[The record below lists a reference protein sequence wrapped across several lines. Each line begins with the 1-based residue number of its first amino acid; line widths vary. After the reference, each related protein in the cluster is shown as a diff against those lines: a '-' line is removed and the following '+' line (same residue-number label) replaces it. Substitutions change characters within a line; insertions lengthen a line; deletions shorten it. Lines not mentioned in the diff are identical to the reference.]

1 MKKLTLKTISI
12 LVIAL
17 AVFTAADAFATLKIY
32 KVKGNVTVK
41 SKTKKAVKAE
51 RRAEVLPTDILNIP
65 AGGSIDIL
73 NSDNKRIYSSVSSG
87 KMSVKTL
94 IDKAEAHAANITGNI
109 NRKVMSAVAE
119 TGAQKRSGYDAMG
132 MVIHETDAIA
142 YPAIALPENVSY
154 LSYLIDNVSDLDT
167 DHQDYIQLET
177 TSADADDGSF
187 NFVILSSIHEPLYFN
202 IIDQSNKDNI
212 QLLLPKNPIAA
223 PKTVTVAS
231 GIRFLPS
238 EGENKFIAIASDK
251 DFSAEDIEKLL
262 QPGFEPDEDYYLSIL
277 TLNK

>member
-17 AVFTAADAFATLKIY
+17 AIFTATDAFATLKIY
-32 KVKGNVTVK
+32 KVKGNVLVK
-41 SKTKKAVKAE
+41 SKSKKAVKAE
-51 RRAEVLPTDILNIP
+51 RRAEVLPTDILTIP

-73 NSDNKRIYSSVSSG
+73 NSDNKRIYSSVSTGS
-87 KMSVKTL
+87 MSVKSL
-94 IDKAEAHAANITGNI
+94 MDKAEAHAANITGNI
-109 NRKVMSAVAE
+109 NRKVMAAVAE
-119 TGAQKRSGYDAMG
+119 TGSQKRSGYDAMG

-154 LSYLIDNVSDLDT
+154 LSYLIDNVADPDS

-177 TSADADDGSF
+177 TSADANDGSF

-202 IIDQSNKDNI
+202 IIDRSNKDNI

-231 GIRFLPS
+231 GFRFLPD

-262 QPGFEPDEDYYLSIL
+262 QPGFDPDEDYYLSIL
-277 TLNK
+277 TLTP

>member
-17 AVFTAADAFATLKIY
+17 AIFTATDAFATLKIY

-41 SKTKKAVKAE
+41 SKSKKAVKAE
-51 RRAEVLPTDILNIP
+51 RRAEVLPTDILTIP

-73 NSDNKRIYSSVSSG
+73 NSDNKRIYSSVSTGS
-87 KMSVKTL
+87 MSVKNL
-94 IDKAEAHAANITGNI
+94 MDKAEAHAANITGNI
-109 NRKVMSAVAE
+109 NRKVMAAVAE
-119 TGAQKRSGYDAMG
+119 TGSQKRSGYDAMG

-154 LSYLIDNVSDLDT
+154 LSYLIDNVTDPDS

-177 TSADADDGSF
+177 TSADANDGSF

-202 IIDQSNKDNI
+202 IIDRSNKDNI

-231 GIRFLPS
+231 GFRFLPD

-262 QPGFEPDEDYYLSIL
+262 QPGYEPDEDYYLSIL
-277 TLNK
+277 TLNP